1 MKKLINITKKHYII
15 SGIVAIIILG
25 SLFFVFKNKNGISDL
40 FTVEKGDVVQKVVVL
55 GKTKSAQIVDLG
67 FEVSGRVSRVY
78 VDVGSSV
85 YAGQPLVSLDQSSL
99 NADLLKA
106 KANVASETALL
117 EQMRKG
123 SRPEE
128 LSVSEAEVAKAKT
141 SVEDA
146 KYEVILKLKESYT
159 KSDDVLYNTIDGFF
173 SNPTGQNPQLN
184 LTLSDVQLKNNIN
197 NSRLIIGPT
206 ISSWKSSSFD
216 GTKESISLAKENIKS
231 LRNLLDLMATAVNSQ
246 SSNSSLSQTTVDS
259 YKSAISTARTTII
272 NVSNDLTS
280 SEGKLNT
287 AEGALLIAE
296 KNLALKKVGST
307 AEAIMSEEAK
317 VLQMQAQVQS
327 VESQIYKLTLRSP
340 LNGIVTVKNINL
352 GEIVTPGN
360 TNISVISQNDLEV
373 EANVSEINIGKI
385 AIGDLVDMTFDAF
398 PGKLFEGTV
407 SYIDPGE
414 TIINGVVNYKV
425 TVAFSKDYP
434 EIRSGLTTNLDIK
447 TKTKEGVLRVPQ
459 YGLVKKDGQSFVLLK
474 EGSSFKE
481 TKVETGLIGQDGFV
495 EVLSGL
501 KEGDVISL
509 DIK

>member
-1 MKKLINITKKHYII
+1 MKKLINIIKKHYII
-15 SGIVAIIILG
+15 SSTVTVVIVLG
-25 SLFFVFKNKNGISDL
+25 LFFIFKNKNGNSDL

-55 GKTKSAQIVDLG
+55 GKTKSAQMVDLG

-78 VDVGSSV
+78 VDVGSNV
-85 YAGQPLVSLDQSSL
+85 YIGQPLVSLDQSSL

-117 EQMRKG
+117 EQMKKG

-141 SVEDA
+141 SAEDA
-146 KYEVILKLKESYT
+146 KNEIILKLKESYT
-159 KSDDVLYNTIDGFF
+159 KSDDVLYNTVDSFF
-173 SNPTGQNPQLN
+173 SNPNGQSPQLN
-184 LTLSDVQLKNNIN
+184 LTLSDVQLKNNIS
-197 NSRLIIGPT
+197 NSRLMIGPE
-206 ISSWKSSSFD
+206 ISNWKSSPFD
-216 GTKESISLAKENIKS
+216 GSRESILLAKENIKS
-231 LRNLLDLMATAVNSQ
+231 LRNLLDLMAIAVNSQ
-246 SSNSSLSQTTVDS
+246 SSNSSLPQTTVDS
-259 YKSAISTARTTII
+259 YKSMISTARTTII
-272 NVSNDLTS
+272 NISNDLTS

-287 AEGALLIAE
+287 ALGALLIAE

-307 AEAIMSEEAK
+307 AETIMSQEAR

-340 LNGIVTVKNINL
+340 LNGVVTVKNINL

-373 EANVSEINIGKI
+373 EANVSEISIGKI
-385 AIGDLVDMTFDAF
+385 TTGDLVDMTFDAF
-398 PGKLFEGTV
+398 PGQLFEGTV

-414 TIINGVVNYKV
+414 TLIDGVVNYKV
-425 TVAFSKDYP
+425 TIAFNKDYP

-459 YGLVKKDGQSFVLLK
+459 YGLIKKDDKSFVLLE

-481 TKVETGLIGQDGFV
+481 IKIETGLVGQDGFV

-509 DIK
+509 EIE